1 MAKKDITSH
10 AEVAEC
16 DVCDTE
22 RKATNA
28 APVGGQGEVVK
39 VVTDGGRL
47 SMDYVRSH
55 IYTIR
60 GVEVM
65 VDTDLAAMYGVETK
79 QLKRQVKRNIERFPD
94 DFMFELTPEEY
105 ESLRCQNGTIES
117 GRGQHSKYLPFVF
130 TEQGVSQLSGILR
143 SEYAIEV
150 NIRIMRAFVAMRRFL
165 SANAGMFQRIESLER
180 HQMLTDQKMEQV
192 LKRMDELAPAITPE
206 QIFATG
212 CVWDAWSY
220 VSQLVRSAKQRII
233 LIDNFVDER
242 VLLLLTKR
250 ADGVSATIHSRYTQQ
265 FLLDLEKHNG
275 QYEPIGFVQTPH
287 KSHDRFLII
296 DDEVYLMGASIKDM
310 GTSLCAITRLEMKPD
325 TIMSL
330 LR

>member
-1 MAKKDITSH
+1 MWRSLNG
-10 AEVAEC
+10 
-16 DVCDTE
+16 DVCETLPLLTGE
-22 RKATNA
+22 HI
-28 APVGGQGEVVK
+28 QGCIRV
-39 VVTDGGRL
+39 
-47 SMDYVRSH
+47 
-55 IYTIR
+55 IR
-60 GVEVM
+60 GEQVIL
-65 VDTDLAAMYGVETK
+65 DRDLAQLYQVETS
-79 QLKRQVKRNIERFPD
+79 QLNRQVKRNIQRFPG
-94 DFMFELTPEEY
+94 DFMFQLTKEEAD
-105 ESLRCQNGTIES
+105 SLKCQNGTS
-117 GRGQHSKYLPFVF
+117 SWGGDRRALPHAF
-130 TEQGVSQLSGILR
+130 TEQGVSMLAGLLR
-143 SEYAIEV
+143 SEVAINA
-150 NIRIMRAFVAMRRFL
+150 NIAIMRAFVAMRRFL
-165 SANAGMFQRIESLER
+165 SANAGMFQRIERLER

>member
-10 AEVAEC
+10 VEVANGDACE
-16 DVCDTE
+16 TLPLLTGE
-22 RKATNA
+22 HI
-28 APVGGQGEVVK
+28 QGCIRV
-39 VVTDGGRL
+39 
-47 SMDYVRSH
+47 
-55 IYTIR
+55 IR
-60 GVEVM
+60 GEQVIL
-65 VDTDLAAMYGVETK
+65 DRDLAQLYQVETS
-79 QLKRQVKRNIERFPD
+79 QLNRQVKRNIQRFPGA
-94 DFMFELTPEEY
+94 FMFQLTKEEAD
-105 ESLRCQNGTIES
+105 SLKCQNGTS
-117 GRGQHSKYLPFVF
+117 SWGGDRRALTHAF
-130 TEQGVSQLSGILR
+130 TEQGVSMLAGLLR
-143 SEYAIEV
+143 SEVAINA
-150 NIRIMRAFVAMRRFL
+150 NIAIMRAFVAMRRFL
-165 SANAGMFQRIESLER
+165 SANAGMFQRIERLEH

-206 QIFATG
+206 QVFATG

-250 ADGVSATIHSRYTQQ
+250 AEGVSATIHSRYTQQ

-275 QYEPIGFVQTPH
+275 QYEPIEFVQTPH

-296 DDEVYLMGASIKDM
+296 DDDVYLMGASIKDM